1 MPDVIKIY
9 ESLKGRKAGTVLLS
23 WAEFDELL
31 CHIENTEWDSQENPH
46 PAYEYQGDKVV
57 LHL

>member
-1 MPDVIKIY
+1 MSDVIEKY
-9 ESLKGRKAGTVLLS
+9 ESLKGRKAGTLLLS
-23 WAEFDELL
+23 WSEFDELL
-31 CHIENTEWDSQENPH
+31 CPIENSEWDSQENPH

>member
-1 MPDVIKIY
+1 MY
-9 ESLKGRKAGTVLLS
+9 ENLRQRKSGSIVLTINQ
-23 WAEFDELL
+23 FNKLL
-31 CHIENTEWDSQENPH
+31 HHIENTEWDAENNPQ